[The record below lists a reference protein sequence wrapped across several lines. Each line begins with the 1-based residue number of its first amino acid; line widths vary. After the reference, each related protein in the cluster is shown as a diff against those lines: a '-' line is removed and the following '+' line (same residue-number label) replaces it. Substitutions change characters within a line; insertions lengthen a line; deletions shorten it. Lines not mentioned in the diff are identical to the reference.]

1 MGLHLQTRGLGDSRS
16 LFSSFSSF
24 RSLPHLIPPSV
35 FLSLPH
41 SKVFNIKVHC
51 LTTQKEEQG
60 GFCWIF
66 LELAGNDKNLS
77 TLVQQ
82 ERKMY
87 VFPQKKIKLGRQDE
101 ERLVCGTQKR
111 FFTLSICL
119 GHRFETE

>member
-24 RSLPHLIPPSV
+24 CSLPHLIPPSL

-41 SKVFNIKVHC
+41 SRVFNIKVHC
-51 LTTQKEEQG
+51 LTMLKKEQG

-66 LELAGNDKNLS
+66 LELARNDKNLS
-77 TLVQQ
+77 TLVQR

-87 VFPQKKIKLGRQDE
+87 VKKKKKAGEAGWRETSLWHTKEI
-101 ERLVCGTQKR
+101 
-111 FFTLSICL
+111 FFSLPICL
-119 GHRFETE
+119 GHRLETE

>member
-24 RSLPHLIPPSV
+24 CSLPHLIPPSL

-41 SKVFNIKVHC
+41 SRVFNIKVHC
-51 LTTQKEEQG
+51 LTTLKEEQG

-66 LELAGNDKNLS
+66 LELARNDKNLS
-77 TLVQQ
+77 TLVQR

-87 VFPQKKIKLGRQDE
+87 VFQKKKLRRQDG
-101 ERLVCGTQKR
+101 ERLVCGIQKR
-111 FFTLSICL
+111 FFFSLSICL